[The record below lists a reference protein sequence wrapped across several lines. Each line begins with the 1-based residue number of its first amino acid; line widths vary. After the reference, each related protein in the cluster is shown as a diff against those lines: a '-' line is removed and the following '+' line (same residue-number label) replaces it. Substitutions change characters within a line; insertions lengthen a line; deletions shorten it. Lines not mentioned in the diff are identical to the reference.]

1 MHARRSGFTLVEMMI
16 ALVLLGIVVTKLTI
30 VIGEARSSYGRESAR
45 MAVEDRALYVLD
57 QIAFAVMGSDRGTLN
72 PDPAL
77 PAFSSLLRYQISM
90 GVEDGEVVWSDPE
103 VISLSPDGA
112 SVYWAQNEGEPE
124 QRLVV
129 WANNVSQLLEKEF
142 LNGADDNDNQLNDE
156 SGLNF
161 VIDRDSVT
169 IRLTLVGEDSEGQT
183 INHTVETTVTCR
195 N

>member
-1 MHARRSGFTLVEMMI
+1 
-16 ALVLLGIVVTKLTI
+16 
-30 VIGEARSSYGRESAR
+30 
-45 MAVEDRALYVLD
+45 
-57 QIAFAVMGSDRGTLN
+57 MGSDRGTLN

-90 GVEDGEVVWSDPE
+90 GVEDGQVVWSDPE
-103 VISLSPDGA
+103 VISLSPDGG

-142 LNGADDNDNQLNDE
+142 LNGADDNQNQLNDE

-169 IRLTLVGEDSEGQT
+169 IRLTLVGEDGDGQI